1 MSTPESTPT
10 AEIQLTRVDKEKLL
24 QQMYTLPHW
33 ISVIR
38 LFAYRSLPMDAAR
51 QAIKPIAEEYG
62 KEPVANA
69 CEVLVEISTQGKETS
84 ARLKSHIRRMAFQIL
99 GPEVPGQE
107 ANVPIDAM
115 PELKPPRPAGR
126 KKPKKSPT
134 ASVSPTPRENA
145 DTASPPDRSTIM
157 QQYQAA
163 KEKHPNMLLLFR
175 MGDFFELF
183 GEDAET
189 AHKLLGLTLTTRDQT
204 VTMAGFPHHQLET
217 YLHKLLKEGQ
227 RVAVCEPVDESLAR
241 GPIRREVTRVV
252 TPGDGSSKTTKRPA
266 RHDAPNGARTIR
278 LLTQLAFAYHYES
291 ILRGLRNS
299 ILDLYHQGGIGGIIP
314 VLISSSGGGTGS
326 ALQILFPQALNDPW
340 FASRLTEGL
349 PSGVLQTPILFLVEP
364 FAYALR
370 NQTMHADK
378 ILANSYGFRM
388 ESVLLEAMHAY
399 KYCFHLGLANEDGAV
414 LDSPEEIAK
423 VLGTSVYQFE
433 RHWPQI
439 KGRVVDTADTHA
451 LTARYT
457 GYDIPEHVI
466 HRANGV
472 PIASY
477 APDSPNGE
485 K

>member
-1 MSTPESTPT
+1 MVSNDKQT
-10 AEIQLTRVDKEKLL
+10 AFLNILL
-24 QQMYTLPHW
+24 GGTG
-33 ISVIR
+33 R
-38 LFAYRSLPMDAAR
+38 
-51 QAIKPIAEEYG
+51 E
-62 KEPVANA
+62 
-69 CEVLVEISTQGKETS
+69 
-84 ARLKSHIRRMAFQIL
+84 
-99 GPEVPGQE
+99 
-107 ANVPIDAM
+107 
-115 PELKPPRPAGR
+115 AGR
-126 KKPKKSPT
+126 HLHELAVADQRPFPT
-134 ASVSPTPRENA
+134 TIVQIDTEPRTESFV
-145 DTASPPDRSTIM
+145 DRPILIPLDGGKIQTMKASPATFGEICSTIVENYG
-157 QQYQAA
+157 QFLN
-163 KEKHPNMLLLFR
+163 P
-175 MGDFFELF
+175 
-183 GEDAET
+183 EDI
-189 AHKLLGLTLTTRDQT
+189 G
-204 VTMAGFPHHQLET
+204 
-217 YLHKLLKEGQ
+217 
-227 RVAVCEPVDESLAR
+227 
-241 GPIRREVTRVV
+241 
-252 TPGDGSSKTTKRPA
+252 
-266 RHDAPNGARTIR
+266 NGARTIR

-326 ALQILFPQALNDPW
+326 ALQILLPQALNDPW

-388 ESVLLEAMHAY
+388 ESVLLEAMRAY
-399 KYCFHLGLANEDGAV
+399 KYCFHLGLANDDGAV

-477 APDSPNGE
+477 AHDSPNGD